1 MKDLQSTLK
10 HISKT
15 SVNKNDVAL
24 IKATKKSVQQEQS
37 RSKILK
43 SLKGFFLDTKVE
55 KAWVFGSFARI
66 VDFSNESDIDLMVV
80 FKKNSKVTLFDLVE
94 MKQDLKQLTG
104 RLVDIV
110 EEGRELKSFS
120 QKIRKERLLIYGN

>member
-10 HISKT
+10 QSIKT
-15 SVNKNDVAL
+15 SVEKNDVAL
-24 IKATKKSVQQEQS
+24 AEATERSVQQEES
-37 RSKILK
+37 RSKILV
-43 SLKGFFLDTKVE
+43 SLNAYFLNTKVE
-55 KAWVFGSFARI
+55 KAWVFGSFARKA
-66 VDFSNESDIDLMVV
+66 DFTNESDIDLMVV

-94 MKQDLKQLTG
+94 MKQDLSQLTG

-120 QKIRKERLLIYGN
+120 QKIRKERVLVYGN